1 MTKDDIQSFEY
12 NSTQE
17 KIVKILQN
25 KTQSKEELFFR
36 VITAYYLS
44 MISSMMRTSVNT
56 EINGV
61 IPVNSYV
68 LGLAVSGFGLK

>member
-1 MTKDDIQSFEY
+1 MTKEDIQSFEY
-12 NSTQE
+12 NPTQE

-36 VITAYYLS
+36 VITVYYLS
-44 MISSMMRTSVNT
+44 MISSMMRTT
-56 EINGV
+56 IDTQIHGE

>member
-1 MTKDDIQSFEY
+1 MTKEDIQSFEY
-12 NSTQE
+12 NFTQE

-36 VITAYYLS
+36 VITVYYLS
-44 MISSMMRTSVNT
+44 MISSMMRTTIDT

>member
-1 MTKDDIQSFEY
+1 MIQEDIQSFEY
-12 NSTQE
+12 NPTQE

-36 VITAYYLS
+36 VVTIYYLS
-44 MISSMMRTSVNT
+44 QISSMMRTTIDT

-61 IPVNSYV
+61 IPTNSYI
-68 LGLAVSGFGLK
+68 LGLATSGFGLK